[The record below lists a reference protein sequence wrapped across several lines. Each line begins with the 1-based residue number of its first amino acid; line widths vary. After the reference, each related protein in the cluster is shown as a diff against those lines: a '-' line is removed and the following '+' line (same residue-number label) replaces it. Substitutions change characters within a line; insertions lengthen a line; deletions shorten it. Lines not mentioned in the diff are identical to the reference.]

1 MDAGDFIRVGGT
13 LLHRDDVQH
22 PGANADTYGVAR
34 PYQGDE
40 ASRSQ
45 AARM

>member
-13 LLHRDDVQH
+13 LLHSDNVQH
-22 PGANADTYGVAR
+22 PGAKADTYRVAR

-40 ASRSQ
+40 VSRSQ